1 MSHRDIDD
9 KPLSPLIS
17 VTSCP
22 KLPCPHSSSFLLLQ
36 STCTCVFVCP
46 SGSDFP
52 LSSFPFVNGIS
63 LLQSFR
69 TPALS
74 LSFAFHKPWHRL
86 IVSLASAL
94 LFDIGAQSYG
104 ISCAALFHAVMDSQR
119 NEQEPLLQDQD
130 DLNQQQS
137 LDEFSIYARQRRKC
151 RGLLISKQKHYLIL
165 ALVALD
171 VSCLLADI
179 FIALID
185 CDKRIKNDAWVPAV
199 REGLED
205 AGLIFSC
212 LFMLELIM
220 CLWAFGF
227 E

>member
-1 MSHRDIDD
+1 
-9 KPLSPLIS
+9 
-17 VTSCP
+17 
-22 KLPCPHSSSFLLLQ
+22 
-36 STCTCVFVCP
+36 
-46 SGSDFP
+46 
-52 LSSFPFVNGIS
+52 
-63 LLQSFR
+63 
-69 TPALS
+69 
-74 LSFAFHKPWHRL
+74 
-86 IVSLASAL
+86 
-94 LFDIGAQSYG
+94 
-104 ISCAALFHAVMDSQR
+104 MDSRR

-130 DLNQQQS
+130 DLYQQQS
-137 LDEFSIYARQRRKC
+137 PDEFSIYAHQRQKC

-185 CDKRIKNDAWVPAV
+185 CDKRIKNDAWVPDV

-205 AGLIFSC
+205 AGLVFSC

-227 E
+227 DFLIDTLTRGTVEEVASLVIILRLWRFVKIIEELSVGASEQMEDIEMRAKQLEKENAELKRELRSVKFTPEGETESDVH

>member
-1 MSHRDIDD
+1 
-9 KPLSPLIS
+9 
-17 VTSCP
+17 
-22 KLPCPHSSSFLLLQ
+22 
-36 STCTCVFVCP
+36 
-46 SGSDFP
+46 
-52 LSSFPFVNGIS
+52 
-63 LLQSFR
+63 
-69 TPALS
+69 
-74 LSFAFHKPWHRL
+74 
-86 IVSLASAL
+86 
-94 LFDIGAQSYG
+94 
-104 ISCAALFHAVMDSQR
+104 MDSQR

-137 LDEFSIYARQRRKC
+137 PDEFSIYAHQRRKC

-185 CDKRIKNDAWVPAV
+185 CDKGIKNNGWVPDV

-205 AGLIFSC
+205 AGLVFSC
-212 LFMLELIM
+212 MFMLELIM

-227 E
+227 VYLRSWFHVFDALIIIASFLIDTLAHGTVEEVASLVIILRLWRFVKIINELSVGASERMEDIEMRAKQLEKENAELKRELRSFKFTPEGETESDVH